1 MHEMLDERIENRLPG
16 RAPLPQFGVR
26 IRGGLLRIRGGLL
39 RIRGGQLSDC
49 FKKTTKNLNIYIDT
63 PDTDNI

>member
-1 MHEMLDERIENRLPG
+1 MRKLLEDWIENRLPG
-16 RAPLPQFGVR
+16 RAPLPQFEVR
-26 IRGGLLRIRGGLL
+26 IRGGQL
-39 RIRGGQLSDC
+39 RIRGGQLSDR